1 MHGRDDLSS
10 RGEPLARDTE
20 EAMVKGTILRVGRLL
35 RSPLGRKHLAL
46 GAFDA
51 VWPLVYC
58 AVRLYRGTLAR
69 RKRVIA
75 VTGSFG
81 KTTTARAV
89 FAALGCR
96 GPEPSQYNMRGAVA
110 RALMAGGLGDRPV
123 VVEVA
128 AGKAGMMAAHARM
141 LQPDITVVT
150 CIGSEH
156 VHAMGGLE
164 KTRAEKSEL
173 VRILPETGTAVLNG
187 DDSHVRWMRG
197 VTRAR
202 VVTFGTGEDNQV
214 RASGIVLDWPRGTR
228 FTLHAAGQECEVR
241 TKLIGRKMVYAVLA
255 AVAVGLAEGLG
266 LDRILPGLEALA
278 PTTGRMQPVFL
289 ANGAV
294 VLRDD
299 HKSALETVE
308 AALDVLAEIEAS
320 RRIVVLGDVSDH
332 SGGVGPVYRH
342 IGERVGRVASLAV
355 FTTSSRRNLRPY
367 RAGAVHGGLPREAI
381 VHLRSSV
388 RGIVELLRSELGPG
402 DVVLLKGRFSEHLA
416 RVALALSGRDV
427 RCDLPVCSTNMT
439 TCDSCP
445 MLERG
450 WKGRVRG
457 IS

>member
-1 MHGRDDLSS
+1 
-10 RGEPLARDTE
+10 
-20 EAMVKGTILRVGRLL
+20 MVKGAMLRVGRLL
-35 RSPLGRKHLAL
+35 QSPLGRRHLAL

-51 VWPLVYC
+51 AWPLVYC
-58 AVRLYRGTLAR
+58 SARLYRGTLER

-81 KTTTARAV
+81 KTTTTRAV

-96 GPEPSQYNMRGAVA
+96 GPEPSQYNMKGALA
-110 RALMAGGLGDRPV
+110 RALVAGGLRDRRV

-128 AGKAGMMAAHARM
+128 AGRAGMMAAHARM
-141 LQPDITVVT
+141 LQPRITVVT

-156 VHAMGGLE
+156 VHSMGGLE
-164 KTRAEKSEL
+164 MTRAEKFEL

-187 DDSHVRWMRG
+187 DDSHVRWMQG

-228 FTLHAAGQECEVR
+228 FTLHAAGQEREVS

-255 AVAVGLAEGLG
+255 GVAVGLAEGLC
-266 LDRILPGLEALA
+266 LDRVLPGLEALA

-294 VLRDD
+294 ILRDD
-299 HKSALETVE
+299 HKSAVETVE
-308 AALDVLAEIEAS
+308 AALDVLAEIEAP
-320 RRIVVLGDVSDH
+320 RRIVVLGDLSDL
-332 SGGVGPVYRH
+332 SGAIGPAYRH

-355 FTTSSRRNLRPY
+355 FTTPSRRTLGPY
-367 RAGAVHGGLPREAI
+367 RAGAVHGGLPRSSI
-381 VHLRSSV
+381 VHVRSSI
-388 RGIVELLRSELGPG
+388 RQIVDLLRSELGPG
-402 DVVLLKGRFSEHLA
+402 DVVLLKGRFGEHLA
-416 RVALALSGRDV
+416 RVALALSDRDV
-427 RCDLPVCSTNMT
+427 RCDLPVCETNMT
-439 TCDSCP
+439 TCDTCP

-450 WKGRVRG
+450 WTGRVRG